1 MTADIEKGCQVPE
14 TERMGLR
21 RTNWPDVDDVVALS
35 ADAEV
40 MRCFD
45 DSLPMTAARV
55 LAEEMPRLMT
65 HSGCDDQLG
74 FWIAR
79 ERSTGDFLGWFM
91 LARVD
96 ESARTVKLG
105 YRLRRRAWGKGYGV
119 EGMLQMIEM
128 ARAAKMSTVIAT
140 TLAVDLA
147 SRRVMEKAG
156 LQLALAGGVPTA
168 PIVVAEPCEV
178 TYTLELSDEISAVV
192 GSHQA

>member
-1 MTADIEKGCQVPE
+1 MPE
-14 TERMGLR
+14 TERIRLR

-55 LAEEMPRLMT
+55 LAEEMPRLMA
-65 HSGCDDQLG
+65 HSRRSDQLG
-74 FWIAR
+74 FWVAR
-79 ERSTGDFLGWFM
+79 ERSTADFLGWFM
-91 LARVD
+91 MAPID

-105 YRLRRRAWGKGYGV
+105 YRLRRRVWGKGYGV

-140 TLAVDLA
+140 TMAMDLA
-147 SRRVMEKAG
+147 SRRVMEQAG
-156 LQLALAGGVPTA
+156 LQLAPAGRVPTA
-168 PIVVAEPCEV
+168 PIAVAEPWEV
-178 TYTLELSDEISAVV
+178 TYTLDIPEEAALPA
-192 GSHQA
+192 